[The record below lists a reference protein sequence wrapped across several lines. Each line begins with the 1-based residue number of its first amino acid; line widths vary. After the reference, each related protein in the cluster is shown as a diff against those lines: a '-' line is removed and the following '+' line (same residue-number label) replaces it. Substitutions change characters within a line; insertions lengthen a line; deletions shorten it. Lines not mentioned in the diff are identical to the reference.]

1 MQKLEV
7 QENYREWLRDKG
19 KNTYHYKVQ
28 CDVQSRTGTKDV
40 GQKYAKGEQSK
51 KVVFIILNLQP
62 EAIQ

>member
-19 KNTYHYKVQ
+19 KLHTTTKYNVMYSLEQVP
-28 CDVQSRTGTKDV
+28 KDV
-40 GQKYAKGEQSK
+40 GQKYAKGEQNK
-51 KVVFIILNLQP
+51 KVVFIILNLQS